1 MASQAMAFDTLQGKV
16 DSALLAAIKDMK
28 FENMSPVQEKVMSGL
43 PTLDSDW

>member
-1 MASQAMAFDTLQGKV
+1 MASNAMAFDTLQGKV

-43 PTLDSDW
+43 PTMDSDW